1 MEIKW
6 GQMSPTGQKG
16 KTAERVT
23 VWMFAWGKWQIKRE
37 DGQIQRTLFS
47 TADSSCSLCWQIH
60 WLREAALEILHLGG
74 KSHWQTAEAA
84 TALIA
89 VLIPPGSFQ
98 GLRVRGGKIR
108 PKMRKPRSLQ
118 EPPQQSRAI
127 LSTADIIF
135 RGKKNPGQKDVHVRT
150 HTLQGL
156 EDCSQ
161 VIAKLTSPNCSLK
174 CLPPDWLK
182 RLSNGSCNKPCHM
195 LLGNK
200 QKQNKKK
207 LFFALSCY
215 RSRPDTL
222 SQTHY

>member
-135 RGKKNPGQKDVHVRT
+135 RGEKNPGQKDVHVRT
-150 HTLQGL
+150 HTHTAGIGGLQPSDRKADFIQL
-156 EDCSQ
+156 QFKMSATWL
-161 VIAKLTSPNCSLK
+161 AKE
-174 CLPPDWLK
+174 
-182 RLSNGSCNKPCHM
+182 
-195 LLGNK
+195 
-200 QKQNKKK
+200 
-207 LFFALSCY
+207 A
-215 RSRPDTL
+215 
-222 SQTHY
+222 